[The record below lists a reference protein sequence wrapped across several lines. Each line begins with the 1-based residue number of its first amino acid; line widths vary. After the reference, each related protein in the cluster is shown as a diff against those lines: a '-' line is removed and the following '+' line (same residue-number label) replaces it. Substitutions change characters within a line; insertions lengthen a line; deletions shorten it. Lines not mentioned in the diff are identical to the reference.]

1 MNIDPRVID
10 FRNLGLKDLE
20 RVGGKN
26 ASLGELIGHLTL
38 AGIKVPHGFAT
49 SAAAFEEFID
59 ENQIQDKINSAEIK
73 IVVEYLFN

>member
-26 ASLGELIGHLTL
+26 ASLGELIGHLTNQNH
-38 AGIKVPHGFAT
+38 KVDQHKKARLNMKM
-49 SAAAFEEFID
+49 I
-59 ENQIQDKINSAEIK
+59 
-73 IVVEYLFN
+73 Y